1 NAVTVNKLP
10 AGATSTTFLRGD
22 GTWATPTD
30 NNTDN
35 QTLGLTANELTL
47 ERGGSVNLNS
57 VSLAGEV
64 TGPLNATIV
73 ADDVIDAA
81 NLKTDAVV
89 TTKIANANVTPVKI
103 QPATTFTQTQVMVTG
118 TDGAVKWVDQSTI
131 SPATTVSNTSSD
143 NTLITTVNSVSST
156 SVDLVKTVG
165 LSLTGS
171 NLTAT
176 VNGVANTTPLD
187 LSVIDTDAQQ
197 LSISGN
203 LLKLDRSTPDV
214 DLSKYDT
221 KLANGTNTTISG
233 NGSTTP
239 YQVNVATATTSALG
253 VVMPG

>member
-1 NAVTVNKLP
+1 
-10 AGATSTTFLRGD
+10 
-22 GTWATPTD
+22 
-30 NNTDN
+30 NNT
-35 QTLGLTANELTL
+35 
-47 ERGGSVNLNS
+47 V
-57 VSLAGEV
+57 VK
-64 TGPLNATIV
+64 
-73 ADDVIDAA
+73 DDVIDAA

-89 TTKIANANVTPVKI
+89 TNKIANANVTPVKI

-131 SPATTVSNTSSD
+131 SPATTVSNTSLD
-143 NTLITTVNSVSST
+143 NTLITTVNSVPST

-176 VNGVANTTPLD
+176 VNGVSNATPLD

-253 VVMPG
+253 VVMPGTGMSVDATGALNVTLPAASAGSETKLADGLSPTVSGTDNEHDVYK